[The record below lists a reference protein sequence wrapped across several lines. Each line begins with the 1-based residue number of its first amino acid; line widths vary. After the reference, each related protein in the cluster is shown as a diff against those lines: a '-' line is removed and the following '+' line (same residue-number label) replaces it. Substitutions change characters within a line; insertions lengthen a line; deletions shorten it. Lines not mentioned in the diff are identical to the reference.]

1 MRFALAPFLLAL
13 GLVGCGEPV
22 RDDHFANRAEA
33 PPVEA
38 APQVEHV
45 VAVRVGELGPN
56 FDACSAAGTTRHLKA
71 GDPLPV
77 RAAPFGTAAET
88 GRIAQGSRF
97 FICTRSHDQKWFGVV
112 YDADAGLTER
122 CGVSS
127 PVTTRRDYSGPCRS
141 GWVASA
147 FVRLVAGVDQPPP
160 AQDQAPSAPAA
171 AGKSG

>member
-1 MRFALAPFLLAL
+1 MPFLLTFALA
-13 GLVGCGEPV
+13 GCGEPV

-71 GDPLPV
+71 GDSLPV
-77 RAAPFGTAAET
+77 RAAPFGSAAET
-88 GRIAQGSRF
+88 GRIAPASRF

-112 YDADAGLTER
+112 YDEGGALAES

-127 PVTTRRDYSGPCRS
+127 PVTARREYPGPCRS

-147 FVRLVAGVDQPPP
+147 FVRLVAGVDQAPPRQGETSP
-160 AQDQAPSAPAA
+160 GAA
-171 AGKSG
+171 GTGKSG